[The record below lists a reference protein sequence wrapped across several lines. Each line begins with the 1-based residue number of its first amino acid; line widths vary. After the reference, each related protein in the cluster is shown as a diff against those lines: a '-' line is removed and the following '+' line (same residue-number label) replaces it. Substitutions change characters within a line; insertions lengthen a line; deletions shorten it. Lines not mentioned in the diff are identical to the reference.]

1 MLLLT
6 AAGGVIWRGVAK
18 RHRRPASAPAAA
30 ATALA
35 ESMTRPGQPDE
46 AETIIEALRSDLTVH
61 RKLIL
66 LFADEAN
73 LRGPARDAAMS
84 TGHQLH
90 HERVDLVGQ
99 LDDALTVLTAQP
111 AAQRDP
117 VISTVLDWMERDP
130 EVLELDRL
138 AFRDPLRVLQHGL
151 AQDESPEGTA
161 LKTRIAQD
169 LAEVDRVESLVE
181 SEYQQVFGG
190 PGRPAQGGDRK
201 RWNDYVKTLKSL
213 YPEVGTGA
221 PPPVPSVP
229 SQEVRREI
237 NGQAFPEK
245 VLVLS
250 FDDGPHR
257 VYTEEIKAILQHYQA
272 PAVFFEVGRNIGAV
286 DASGAVK
293 LAPLSALTEDLV
305 KSGYIVGNHSYT
317 HALLS
322 KETGKPLDTEIG
334 ETDTVLRAIPG
345 AHSQL
350 FRFPYGARTGVQM
363 QALEPYHLRSV
374 LWNIDSLDWADPVPS
389 SVADRV
395 IRAVGEE
402 KRGIILFHDIHDR
415 AGKVLPALVERL
427 QAEGYRFA
435 GLDANGELVLPGP

>member
-1 MLLLT
+1 MLILVL
-6 AAGGVIWRGVAK
+6 AGGVVWRGLAK
-18 RHRRPASAPAAA
+18 RHRRAALAPAAA
-30 ATALA
+30 TTLA
-35 ESMTRPGQPDE
+35 ESMAHPGHPDE
-46 AETIIEALRSDLTVH
+46 AETIIEALRSDLAVH

-66 LFADEAN
+66 LFADEAD

-84 TGHQLH
+84 AGHQLH
-90 HERVDLVGQ
+90 HERMDLVAQ
-99 LDDALTVLTAQP
+99 LDDTLTVLTAQS
-111 AAQRDP
+111 ADQRDP
-117 VISTVLDWMERDP
+117 VVSIVLDWMERDP

-151 AQDESPEGTA
+151 AQDASPEGMV
-161 LKTRIAQD
+161 LKTRITQD
-169 LAEVDRVESLVE
+169 LAEVDRIESLVE
-181 SEYQQVFGG
+181 SEYRQVFGG
-190 PGRPAQGGDRK
+190 PGRPAQGGERR
-201 RWNDYVKTLKSL
+201 RWNDYVKALKSL
-213 YPEVGTGA
+213 YPEVGTEA
-221 PPPVPSVP
+221 PSPIPPAS
-229 SQEVRREI
+229 SQVVRREI

-257 VYTEEIKAILQHYQA
+257 VYTEEIKAILQRYQA
-272 PAVFFEVGRNIGAV
+272 PAVFFEVGRNIGAA

-305 KSGYIVGNHSYT
+305 KSGYTVGNHSYT

-334 ETDTVLRAIPG
+334 ETDAVLRAIPG

-374 LWNIDSLDWADPVPS
+374 LWNIDSLDWADPVPG

-395 IRAVGEE
+395 IRAVEEE

-415 AGKVLPALVERL
+415 AGKVLPSLMERL
-427 QAEGYRFA
+427 QSEGYRFA
-435 GLDANGELVLPGP
+435 GLDANGELVLPPR